1 VPVKLGSILL
11 LNLALTVGWVAL
23 QTTQDASDFLVGF
36 AISFVLLALAHREY
50 GRRVTAACGFVI
62 FLVWSIVKSSLQV
75 AGLILAPQPKLDQGI
90 VAIPLEVTS
99 DFEVAVLATS
109 ITLTPGTLSVDVGQ
123 DASGQRVLYV
133 HNLVTSDPEA
143 MRRDIKQQFEQRI
156 LRFTRG
162 RAET

>member
-1 VPVKLGSILL
+1 MRLGSILL
-11 LNLALTVGWVAL
+11 LNLALTIAWGAL
-23 QTTQDASDFLVGF
+23 QMTRDASDYLIGF
-36 AISFVLLALAHREY
+36 IVSFILLTLIHREY
-50 GRRVTAACGFVI
+50 GARVLASCSFVI

-75 AGLILAPQPKLDQGI
+75 ASLILSRRPQLDQGI

-109 ITLTPGTLSVDVGQ
+109 ITLTPGTLTVDVGH
-123 DASGQRVLYV
+123 DAGGRRVLFV
-133 HNLVTSDPEA
+133 HNLVIGDPEA

-162 RAET
+162 SVERS